1 MTLALLSVHQPVGF
15 VWPGMAPREFTT
27 GEVVPML
34 ANRLTSVRT
43 QIPRSFYAL
52 PFCVPTKTEHAPESL
67 GEVMHGN
74 LVQSTAF
81 HLRIGLERTLALCKV
96 TLENPARLTWAK
108 RVREDYRAHL
118 LLDNLPVATRLASPP
133 KSQLVGRPDADAP
146 AGLHYERGYSLG
158 YVQAP
163 GVRRLGR
170 IGTAYVNNHFSFTV
184 GFFGTPRQGGS
195 SAADAGAGAGGA
207 APGSDETIRI
217 VSFEVVPHSVKYAHD
232 KKWPEGFEG
241 ADGEAKDALNVQPSA
256 VGLRALDGPLSLDDP
271 ETREIV
277 FTYNVTWL
285 RSDIPY
291 SSRWDLYMFMAEGQ
305 NVHWFSLTGS
315 LAVSLALAALVAAI
329 MVRTVRRDLRRYNAV
344 SGDED
349 ELALLHEVG
358 WKYCHAD
365 VLRPPP
371 HPLLLA
377 ASVGGGVQLACMT
390 GISLLL
396 SLLGFL
402 SPTVRGRLL
411 TAALLLYGC
420 AGAPAGYAAARLY
433 RQMHGRDV
441 YELVLLAVGLFP
453 GCFLLLF
460 VLLDLLLW
468 ANGASSAVPFSTMLV
483 LLLLF
488 GGLHTPLV
496 VLGARAGLRVP
507 RTDDPVFTNAIPR
520 QIPFQRWY
528 ARAVPA
534 ALFGGLMPFGSGCYE
549 LGVLLSCVW
558 TQRIYYVFSFLLL
571 MAVIMAVICAEV
583 GVVLAYFQL
592 CREDYRWWW
601 RAFANTATTGLYFFC
616 YALAYQSELQL
627 SGGVARVL
635 YLSYTGAAAVGL
647 GLMTG
652 TVGLLAAYWFVRA
665 VFAAVKVD

>member
-1 MTLALLSVHQPVGF
+1 MTLSLLSIHQPVGF
-15 VWPGMAPREFTT
+15 IWPGMAPREFTT

-81 HLRIGLERTLALCKV
+81 QLRFGLSRTLALCKV

-118 LLDNLPVATRLASPP
+118 LLDNLPVATRLTAPQSPQP
-133 KSQLVGRPDADAP
+133 AGPDAGAS
-146 AGLHYERGYSLG
+146 AAVHYERGYSLG
-158 YVQAP
+158 FLRQP
-163 GVRRLGR
+163 GVKRLGR
-170 IGTAYVNNHFSFTV
+170 VGTAYVNNHFSFTV
-184 GFFGTPRQGGS
+184 GFFGTPRLGTGT
-195 SAADAGAGAGGA
+195 SAAEAEAAGAAAGM
-207 APGSDETIRI
+207 DETVRI
-217 VSFEVVPHSVKYAHD
+217 VSFEVVPHSVRWTHD
-232 KKWPEGFEG
+232 VKWPEGFEG
-241 ADGEAKDALNVQPSA
+241 ADGEAKDALNVQPNA

-271 ETREIV
+271 ETREII

-291 SSRWDLYMFMAEGQ
+291 SSRWDLYMDMAEGK
-305 NVHWFSLTGS
+305 NIHWFSLTGS
-315 LAVSLALAALVAAI
+315 LSVSLALAALVAAI
-329 MVRTVRRDLRRYNAV
+329 MVRTVRRDLQRYNAEE
-344 SGDED
+344 GDE
-349 ELALLHEVG
+349 LLHEIG

-371 HPLLLA
+371 YPLLLA

-411 TAALLLYGC
+411 TAALLLYAA

-433 RQMHGRDV
+433 RQMHGRQV

-460 VLLDLLLW
+460 LLLDLLLW
-468 ANGASSAVPFSTMLV
+468 ANGASSAVPFSTMMV

-520 QIPFQRWY
+520 QIPYQRWY
-528 ARAVPA
+528 ARAIPA
-534 ALFGGLMPFGSGCYE
+534 ALFGGLMPFGSGCVE
-549 LGVLLSCVW
+549 LGILLSCVW

-616 YALAYQSELQL
+616 YALAYMSELHL

-635 YLSYTGAAAVGL
+635 YLSYMGAAAVGL

-652 TVGLLAAYWFVRA
+652 TVGLFAAYWFV
-665 VFAAVKVD
+665 VTVYAAVKVD